1 MNGILDLER
10 VTEAGQALLAPILA
24 HVFSLGF
31 LLELAAI
38 AASGLIA
45 YWVAPRLVRFF
56 KLHISPMRQMPML
69 ASMAAIVASVAVP
82 ALWLLFLWLAVEA
95 ATAGGLEMGF
105 ASSGVA
111 LLAAWVVIRL
121 LSHVVRSPLWS
132 RIIFV
137 GAWSIAALQIFGLLG
152 RIEASLS
159 NVGINY
165 GDVRISALNVV
176 RALIVLAVLLW
187 LSGRLRGFLE
197 WRIQLAESLTPT
209 LRVLFVQ
216 ALRLALPAIAV
227 LIALP
232 VLGINLTAITVF
244 GGALAVG
251 IGLGLQKIVG
261 NLVSGV
267 LILGSGSIRPGDVI
281 AVKDKAGADAFGQ
294 VTSISA
300 NYLSLQTRGG
310 REHLIPN
317 ETFLTNGV
325 ENWTRSDSRV
335 RLKIPFRISY
345 DGDPKLAIQL
355 ALESAAAIPRVI
367 KDPRP
372 ACLLTAFGET
382 AIELELRIWIAD
394 PMNGVAN
401 IRSECLLQ
409 LWDLFQAHGIVIVSP
424 QLEIHLASRP
434 EDRSVVAKE
443 PTPRHA

>member
-24 HVFSLGF
+24 RVFSLGF

-56 KLHISPMRQMPML
+56 KLHILPMRQMAIV
-69 ASMAAIVASVAVP
+69 ASMAAIAASVAVP

-95 ATAGGLEMGF
+95 ATAGGLETGF

-137 GAWSIAALQIFGLLG
+137 GAWSIASLQIFSLLG
-152 RIEASLS
+152 LFVASLS
-159 NVGINY
+159 NMVIIY
-165 GDVRISALNVV
+165 DIIRISALNVV

-251 IGLGLQKIVG
+251 IGLGLQKIVA
-261 NLVSGV
+261 NLVSGG

-281 AVKDKAGADAFGQ
+281 AVQYTTGA
-294 VTSISA
+294 
-300 NYLSLQTRGG
+300 
-310 REHLIPN
+310 
-317 ETFLTNGV
+317 
-325 ENWTRSDSRV
+325 
-335 RLKIPFRISY
+335 
-345 DGDPKLAIQL
+345 
-355 ALESAAAIPRVI
+355 
-367 KDPRP
+367 
-372 ACLLTAFGET
+372 
-382 AIELELRIWIAD
+382 
-394 PMNGVAN
+394 
-401 IRSECLLQ
+401 
-409 LWDLFQAHGIVIVSP
+409 
-424 QLEIHLASRP
+424 
-434 EDRSVVAKE
+434 
-443 PTPRHA
+443 